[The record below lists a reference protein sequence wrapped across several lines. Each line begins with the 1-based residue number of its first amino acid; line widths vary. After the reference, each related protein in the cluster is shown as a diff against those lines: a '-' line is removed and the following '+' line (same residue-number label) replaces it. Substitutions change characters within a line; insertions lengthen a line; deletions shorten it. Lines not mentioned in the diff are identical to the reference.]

1 MEIEIPYEKIKE
13 DLMYEIFEKY
23 FNSPNLRKKIQN
35 ENEKDLEETAKKVIN
50 RFIQEYM
57 DDILDAIIENYK

>member
-23 FNSPNLRKKIQN
+23 SNSPNLRKKIQN
-35 ENEKDLEETAKKVIN
+35 ENEKDLEETTKKVIN